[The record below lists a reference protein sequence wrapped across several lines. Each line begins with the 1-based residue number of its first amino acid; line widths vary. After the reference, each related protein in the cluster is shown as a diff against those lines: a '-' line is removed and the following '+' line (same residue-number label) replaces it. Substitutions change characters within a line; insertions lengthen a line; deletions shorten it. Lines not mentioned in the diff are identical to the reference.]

1 MASLPAAFRRIGAT
15 PTPGSTTGCLAAHRG
30 PATPLTGI
38 QPPGPLGRAAAL
50 LRDGPFRRLLLA
62 AALFY
67 VVRTGEVAV
76 LGWLMFD
83 VTGSPSRVALVG
95 VVRMRPMVLFGLG
108 IGSHRRP
115 RLETPPGRLRA
126 RARGGRRSPPSFV
139 AVAAGAATPLHLYL
153 AVFASGIGFATD
165 FSAHRALMAHLAPRT
180 AFGSVAA
187 LDTTALTGSFVVG
200 PGAGRP
206 GNRQHSASPA
216 PMRCCWPWSAARW
229 RWCWACRATHPA
241 GLPARRLP
249 LVTALRAVAANRTV
263 LAVLLITMV
272 MNACAFPYQFML
284 PVIARD
290 ELAVGPVAYGLLGSA
305 AGLGAL
311 FSALAAGAVPPR
323 LAGRVFSGG
332 SLLLLSCIFVF
343 ALSRSYPLSFAVL
356 FVGGFGFAS
365 FAVLQTSVVLQGVP
379 PELRGR
385 ALGAVTLGIG
395 SQPFGALALGGLA
408 EAAGAPL
415 AVAGMAG
422 LGLVLVLAVSL
433 ALRTWRPPRPDGVSI
448 A

>member
-1 MASLPAAFRRIGAT
+1 M
-15 PTPGSTTGCLAAHRG
+15 
-30 PATPLTGI
+30 
-38 QPPGPLGRAAAL
+38 
-50 LRDGPFRRLLLA
+50 LLA

-83 VTGSPSRVALVG
+83 VTGSPSSVALVG
-95 VVRMRPMVLFGLG
+95 VVRMTPMVLFGLG
-108 IGSHRRP
+108 IGSIVDRASKRR
-115 RLETPPGRLRA
+115 LVAFAHALVLA
-126 RARGGRRSPPSFV
+126 AIASVFV
-139 AVAAGAATPLHLYL
+139 AVVAGAATPLHLYL
-153 AVFASGIGFATD
+153 AVFASGVGFATD

-200 PGAGRP
+200 PALAGLAIGALGFAGAYALLLALVGCSLTLVLGIPRD
-206 GNRQHSASPA
+206 A
-216 PMRCCWPWSAARW
+216 PS
-229 RWCWACRATHPA
+229 

-249 LVTALRAVAANRTV
+249 LLSALRAVAANRTV

-272 MNACAFPYQFML
+272 MNCCGFPYQFML
-284 PVIARD
+284 PVIARE

-311 FSALAAGAVPPR
+311 FSAFAVGAVPPR

-332 SLLLLSCIFVF
+332 SLLLLSGIIAF
-343 ALSRSYPLSFAVL
+343 ALSRSYPLSVAAL
-356 FVGGFGFAS
+356 FVGGFGFAG
-365 FAVLQTSVVLQGVP
+365 FAVLQTAVVLQGTP

-395 SQPFGALALGGLA
+395 SQPFGALAQGGLA
-408 EAAGAPL
+408 EAFGAPL
-415 AVAGMAG
+415 AVAGMSG
-422 LGLVLVLAVSL
+422 LGLVLVLALSL
-433 ALRTWRPPRPDGVSI
+433 ALRVWKPPRLDG
-448 A
+448 AATG